1 MGPLESSV
9 RAVASILLATSLGL
23 QLTCWV
29 WNKWFATV
37 LRPAPEPPP
46 LPAEPVE
53 DVHGQR
59 LAPIELTTHVPG
71 NGVLQPNF
79 RRALAACFLYYGCTF
94 LACAVMWFV
103 LDFVAGDDW
112 TAFAWVAA
120 IPMLFLA
127 TCLINWSFLETTI
140 PHALGVTALL
150 APTATLLG
158 LFFVWLTSL
167 IS

>member
-1 MGPLESSV
+1 MGSVDFSV

-29 WNKWFATV
+29 WNKWFASV
-37 LRPAPEPPP
+37 LRSAPKSPP
-46 LPAEPVE
+46 LPVE

-79 RRALAACFLYYGCTF
+79 RRALAVCFISYGCAF
-94 LACAVMWFV
+94 LACAVIWFV
-103 LDFVAGDDW
+103 LDFVAGDRW
-112 TAFAWVAA
+112 AAFAWVVAL
-120 IPMLFLA
+120 PMLFLV
-127 TCLINWSFLETTI
+127 TCLITWSFLETTI
-140 PHALGVTALL
+140 THALGVTALL
-150 APTATLLG
+150 APTAALLG
-158 LFFVWLTSL
+158 WFFVWLTWL